1 MISEHKREWMV
12 HNKGVFRDLAIE
24 DQDLHSPLQS
34 DLQCLTEL
42 LMCFIVGCD
51 ASGPLHLDDECY
63 VCDMNLD
70 EDDMVRFL
78 TGTFDNCP
86 YYQLDNEYLIVRH
99 QM

>member
-1 MISEHKREWMV
+1 MKEVS
-12 HNKGVFRDLAIE
+12 N
-24 DQDLHSPLQS
+24 
-34 DLQCLTEL
+34 
-42 LMCFIVGCD
+42 CD
-51 ASGPLHLDDECY
+51 SCANFVYDEEDECY

>member
-1 MISEHKREWMV
+1 MNFVYDE
-12 HNKGVFRDLAIE
+12 
-24 DQDLHSPLQS
+24 
-34 DLQCLTEL
+34 
-42 LMCFIVGCD
+42 
-51 ASGPLHLDDECY
+51 DDECY

>member
-1 MISEHKREWMV
+1 MKEVSNCETCV
-12 HNKGVFRDLAIE
+12 NFV
-24 DQDLHSPLQS
+24 
-34 DLQCLTEL
+34 
-42 LMCFIVGCD
+42 CD
-51 ASGPLHLDDECY
+51 DVDECY

-86 YYQLDNEYLIVRH
+86 YYQLDDEYRIVRH

>member
-1 MISEHKREWMV
+1 MEEKNKRILKNTVYLYIRMFV
-12 HNKGVFRDLAIE
+12 MMALSFVSTRIVLDKLGV
-24 DQDLHSPLQS
+24 
-34 DLQCLTEL
+34 
-42 LMCFIVGCD
+42 
-51 ASGPLHLDDECY
+51 DDYGIYDEEEECY